1 MINMNDEQVND
12 TQKQLEELDNS
23 VVEPVAEDASVE
35 AFIHGPTGAGQSSSP
50 RTLVCLIVALFI
62 LTATLCVAW
71 YLSAVNGNELRK
83 NLAPCKVSIVES
95 VLVTPSFP
103 EDVSYTN
110 DEHTHVEHGT
120 SVRGQIAFVEDESK
134 LKPYKLVDVLDT
146 VWGWKKFFDTKF
158 GNFDVYCTDGTWT
171 IYASRGHNQH
181 SKIFKINL
189 AALDNVEIDQV
200 PAQGD
205 TYEVVSVSEEKSE
218 VGINYDGNDE
228 GYDDNV

>member
-1 MINMNDEQVND
+1 MFNSNDEQVND
-12 TQKQLEELDNS
+12 SQKQLEPGKVDS
-23 VVEPVAEDASVE
+23 VVEPASV
-35 AFIHGPTGAGQSSSP
+35 APFVHGPTGAQSSSL

-71 YLSAVNGNELRK
+71 YLSAVKENELRK
-83 NLAPCKVSIVES
+83 NIAPCKVSIVES

-146 VWGWKKFFDTKF
+146 VWGW
-158 GNFDVYCTDGTWT
+158 
-171 IYASRGHNQH
+171 
-181 SKIFKINL
+181 
-189 AALDNVEIDQV
+189 
-200 PAQGD
+200 
-205 TYEVVSVSEEKSE
+205 
-218 VGINYDGNDE
+218 
-228 GYDDNV
+228 

>member
-35 AFIHGPTGAGQSSSP
+35 AFIHGPTGAGQSSSL

-62 LTATLCVAW
+62 LIATLCVVG
-71 YLSAVNGNELRK
+71 YCRAVNGNACE
-83 NLAPCKVSIVES
+83 VSIVES
-95 VLVTPSFP
+95 VFVNPSFP
-103 EDVSYTN
+103 DDVSYTN
-110 DEHTHVEHGT
+110 EARTHVEHGT
-120 SVRGQIAFVEDESK
+120 SVRGQVAFVKDKST

-146 VWGWKKFFDTKF
+146 VWGWNKFFDTKF
-158 GNFDVYCTDGTWT
+158 EDYDVYCRDGTWN
-171 IYASRGHNQH
+171 IDASSHHPQRRH
-181 SKIFKINL
+181 IFMIKL

>member
-35 AFIHGPTGAGQSSSP
+35 AFIHGPTGAGQSSSL

-62 LTATLCVAW
+62 LIATLCVVG
-71 YLSAVNGNELRK
+71 YCRAVNGNACE
-83 NLAPCKVSIVES
+83 VSIVES
-95 VLVTPSFP
+95 VFVNPSFP
-103 EDVSYTN
+103 DDVSYTN
-110 DEHTHVEHGT
+110 EARTHVEHGT
-120 SVRGQIAFVEDESK
+120 SVRGQVAFVKDKST

-181 SKIFKINL
+181 SKIFKINS
-189 AALDNVEIDQV
+189 AVPDIVEINQV
-200 PAQGD
+200 PAGSD
-205 TYEVVSVSEEKSE
+205 PNKVVYVSEESKE
-218 VGINYDGNDE
+218 VAGTNYDGGED
-228 GYDDNV
+228 YDDNV